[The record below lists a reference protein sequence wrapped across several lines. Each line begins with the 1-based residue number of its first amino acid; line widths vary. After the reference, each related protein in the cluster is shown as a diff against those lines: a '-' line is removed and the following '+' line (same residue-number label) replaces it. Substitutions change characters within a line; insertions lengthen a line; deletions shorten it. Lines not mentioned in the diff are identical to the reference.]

1 MESKANKPNEYF
13 FTMNT
18 SRLNINF
25 FLILIAFTLFG
36 SFSYAEQKKPIEKLK
51 FTPDIYIK
59 ANKFKVIKAEE
70 KKKNLTLWIEDGFS
84 TLPFRENMIKAV
96 KGEKIGTLVK
106 AD

>member
-1 MESKANKPNEYF
+1 M
-13 FTMNT
+13 
-18 SRLNINF
+18 
-25 FLILIAFTLFG
+25 FG

-84 TLPFRENMIKAV
+84 TLPFRESTIKAV
-96 KGEKIGTLVK
+96 YDSAYKQLPEKYKDYTLTIISKEKNIV
-106 AD
+106 DLSTYFN